1 MLGVEDVKR
10 AGGAGGC
17 VMERPWHP
25 LRKEGPLGGIPG
37 SFPVEPPEDILFCV
51 AMESGSLSFSL
62 RHQIDSPLR

>member
-1 MLGVEDVKR
+1 
-10 AGGAGGC
+10 
-17 VMERPWHP
+17 MERPWHP

-62 RHQIDSPLR
+62 RHQIDSPFR